1 MARKRSQIGAGS
13 SADEEINVTPLMD
26 IVFIMLIFFIVTST
40 FVKEPGVDIN
50 RPEAVTAKQKKFASI
65 LVAVDAENKIWI
77 NKDEV
82 QLEAVRGQ
90 VEALKLEN
98 PKGTAV
104 VQVDARAD
112 SRYLVEVVN
121 QIRDAGV
128 GDIAVST
135 EDQS

>member
-1 MARKRSQIGAGS
+1 MARKRYQGDAG
-13 SADEEINVTPLMD
+13 SADEDINITPLMD

-50 RPEAVTAKQKKFASI
+50 RPEALTGKLKKFASI
-65 LVAVDAENKIWI
+65 LVAIDENNDIWI
-77 NKDEV
+77 NKKEV
-82 QLEAVRGQ
+82 RLEEVRLL
-90 VEALKLEN
+90 VEEIKAEN

-104 VQVDARAD
+104 VQVDVKAK
-112 SRYLVEVVN
+112 SRLLVEVVN

-135 EDQS
+135 EDV

>member
-1 MARKRSQIGAGS
+1 MARKRTTIGSDSGG
-13 SADEEINVTPLMD
+13 DDINVTPLMD

-40 FVKEPGVDIN
+40 FVKEPGAEIN
-50 RPEAVTAKQKKFASI
+50 RPEATTAKERKFASI
-65 LVAVDAENKIWI
+65 LVAIDSENNIWI
-77 NKDEV
+77 DKDQV
-82 QLEAVRGQ
+82 QLETVRTAVEQ
-90 VEALKLEN
+90 LKQEN

-104 VQVDARAD
+104 VQVDRRAE

-121 QIRDAGV
+121 QIRAAGV

>member
-1 MARKRSQIGAGS
+1 MARKRKSIGADS
-13 SADEEINVTPLMD
+13 SADEINVTPLMD

-40 FVKEPGVDIN
+40 FVKEPGVDVE
-50 RPEAVTAKQKKFASI
+50 RPEAQTAKVRKLASI
-65 LVAVDAENKIWI
+65 LVAVDSENNIWI
-77 NKDEV
+77 DKDKV
-82 QLEAVRGQ
+82 PLEAVRGQ
-90 VEALKLEN
+90 VEQLKAEN

-121 QIRDAGV
+121 QVRAAGV

-135 EDQS
+135 DPKS

>member
-1 MARKRSQIGAGS
+1 MARKRKPASAS
-13 SADEEINVTPLMD
+13 SEDEINVTPLMD

-50 RPEAVTAKQKKFASI
+50 RPEAETAREKKFASI
-65 LVAVDAENKIWI
+65 LVAIDAENKIWI
-77 NKDEV
+77 DKDEV
-82 QLEAVRGQ
+82 PLEAVRGQ
-90 VEALKLEN
+90 VEQLKAEN

-121 QIRDAGV
+121 QVRDAGV

-135 EDQS
+135 DPKS